1 MQTVELALPAI
12 VTTDL
17 RLNEPRYAALPNIMK
32 ARKKPLDMKAPA
44 DFGVSATSKLKTVK
58 VEAPAERKAGV
69 QVKSVDELV
78 EKLKNEAKVI

>member
-1 MQTVELALPAI
+1 
-12 VTTDL
+12 
-17 RLNEPRYAALPNIMK
+17 
-32 ARKKPLDMKAPA
+32 LDTKSPA
-44 DFGVSATSKLKTVK
+44 DYGVTAGTKLKTVK